1 MARAQITEIH
11 LVSQDCDDEG
21 RMTRRYKV
29 KGNKQLNVYTVWEAS
44 DDTGNTLPKKGD
56 PNPLQSEAGVIAG
69 GRAVADKFSA
79 SQSGTE
85 EGAENVVNC
94 TIGWVLPTETTLRQG
109 NSNGDVEHPWDQP
122 ASISTSSTTVSVDM
136 WGTDE
141 KGKPLKYSNGQPVNI
156 QKPIALEVITIS
168 RARKYND
175 LYNLDGGAQQ
185 DSFGLSKTY
194 TKNLNSN
201 AVTLKVEGRDHSYDA
216 ETLLTDSIEVK
227 LERAQVYDPVARET
241 KKIPY
246 FTENIVIYHNID
258 GWDTVI
264 PDEGHFYLT
273 TLDDGGPDERTIA
286 KTFANSEDGTFHREP
301 QLLNGKSKRLTT
313 DNYDKTTFLKI
324 IDNAFDPAATTTP
337 QGVPIDLE
345 KTAIV
350 AGAADG
356 TVRMVFLK
364 FVIYGTLSYTPL
376 ELNRG
381 LTTVGNES

>member
-1 MARAQITEIH
+1 M
-11 LVSQDCDDEG
+11 VSIVRSEF
-21 RMTRRYKV
+21 
-29 KGNKQLNVYTVWEAS
+29 S
-44 DDTGNTLPKKGD
+44 P
-56 PNPLQSEAGVIAG
+56 PL
-69 GRAVADKFSA
+69 
-79 SQSGTE
+79 
-85 EGAENVVNC
+85 
-94 TIGWVLPTETTLRQG
+94 
-109 NSNGDVEHPWDQP
+109 
-122 ASISTSSTTVSVDM
+122 
-136 WGTDE
+136 
-141 KGKPLKYSNGQPVNI
+141 
-156 QKPIALEVITIS
+156 
-168 RARKYND
+168 
-175 LYNLDGGAQQ
+175 
-185 DSFGLSKTY
+185 
-194 TKNLNSN
+194 
-201 AVTLKVEGRDHSYDA
+201 
-216 ETLLTDSIEVK
+216 EVK